1 MSGYINSALV
11 LNTSIPVSGRGLTI
25 TLQLSYHNQ
34 YTIIS
39 AIEIFEIVRD
49 EAKTLLMKVLL
60 KHFLEFEALKRILM
74 NKSFAE
80 IEPFISVGMVIY
92 VFRNSIHGVELG
104 MGDVTSSTVVCGVLD
119 AIIWC
124 IRFFYGMVDTY
135 RVRLN
140 SRTLLGMES
149 NTPLY

>member
-11 LNTSIPVSGRGLTI
+11 LNTSIPVSGRSLTI

-49 EAKTLLMKVLL
+49 EAKTLLMKDSYEVKIISLCCC
-60 KHFLEFEALKRILM
+60 
-74 NKSFAE
+74 KSFAE